1 MISVRPGK
9 GLRTLICNSLSDGFV
24 LETDSPDMPL
34 SGHQGERN
42 EPKRVAQVCRIV
54 ADLRGQTEQQIA
66 ACSTANAARLFKLA
80 ID

>member
-1 MISVRPGK
+1 M
-9 GLRTLICNSLSDGFV
+9 RTLICNSLSDGFV